1 VAAVESRYQEA
12 VGSARSAALR
22 VQDLSIEIKR
32 RHGDASPAVQGVSF
46 ELDKGEILSIVG
58 ESGCGKTLT
67 SLAVMRLLPSAAR
80 QTGGQVFLGDED
92 LVALGDREMRRR
104 RGRDIS
110 MVFQE
115 PMTALDPS
123 FKVGSQLVE
132 AYLAHES
139 GERRAARARAA
150 EMLELVGIPDAK
162 RRLDS
167 YPHQFSGGM
176 RQRIVIAMALMLKPK
191 VLIAD
196 EPTTALDVTIQAQ
209 ILDLIRDLRD
219 ELGMSV
225 LLITHDLGVVNE
237 VADRVVVM
245 YAGEVLE
252 SAPTRQLLSSPE
264 HPYTQGLLRSLP
276 SLTPPR
282 HRLRVIPGRVPD
294 VHSLPEGCRF
304 AARCP
309 NREPRCTESHPP
321 LEEKENRRK
330 LRCFNPTPFT
340 G

>member
-1 VAAVESRYQEA
+1 VS
-12 VGSARSAALR
+12 GR
-22 VQDLSIEIKR
+22 VL
-32 RHGDASPAVQGVSF
+32 
-46 ELDKGEILSIVG
+46 
-58 ESGCGKTLT
+58 
-67 SLAVMRLLPSAAR
+67 
-80 QTGGQVFLGDED
+80 LGDEN
-92 LVALGDREMRRR
+92 LAALSDHEMRVR

-110 MVFQE
+110 MIFQE

-123 FKVGSQLVE
+123 FKVGSQLIE
-132 AYLAHES
+132 TYLAHEPTS
-139 GERRAARARAA
+139 RAVARARAA
-150 EMLELVGIPDAK
+150 EMLELVGIPDAR

-245 YAGEVLE
+245 YAGEIVE
-252 SAPTRQLLSSPE
+252 SAPADRLLSNPE

-276 SLTPPR
+276 SLTPPGDQ
-282 HRLRVIPGRVPD
+282 LPVIPGRVPD
-294 VHSLPEGCRF
+294 IHAFPPACRF
-304 AARCP
+304 APRCP
-309 NREPRCTESHPP
+309 NRLPRCTESHPP
-321 LEEKENRRK
+321 LEATGTNRERE
-330 LRCFNPTPFT
+330 LRCFNPSPFVA
-340 G
+340 